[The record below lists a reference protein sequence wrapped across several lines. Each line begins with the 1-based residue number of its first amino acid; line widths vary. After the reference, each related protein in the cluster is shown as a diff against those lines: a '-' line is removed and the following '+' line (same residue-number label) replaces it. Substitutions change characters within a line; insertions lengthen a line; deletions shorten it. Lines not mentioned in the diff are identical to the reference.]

1 MLANK
6 SCGIHTWGLGR
17 AGRVI
22 KDREIA
28 YALRKILGSQKSV
41 PLCLVTRQTRLPL
54 VGRRNMEME
63 RERFGVKL
71 AKPLFL
77 RYKSEKRLRAV

>member
-1 MLANK
+1 M
-6 SCGIHTWGLGR
+6 GIGKGR
-17 AGRVI
+17 QGK

-41 PLCLVTRQTRLPL
+41 PLCLITRQTRLPL

-77 RYKSEKRLRAV
+77 RYELEKRLRAV

>member
-54 VGRRNMEME
+54 FGRRNME

-77 RYKSEKRLRAV
+77 RYELEKRLRAV